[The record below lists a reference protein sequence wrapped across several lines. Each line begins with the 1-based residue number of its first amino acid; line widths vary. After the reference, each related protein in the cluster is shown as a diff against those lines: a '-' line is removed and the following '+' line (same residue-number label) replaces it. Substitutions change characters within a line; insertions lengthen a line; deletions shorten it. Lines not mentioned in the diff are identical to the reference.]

1 MTGAQLNA
9 QSRRRIA
16 IDALGSEISTDPDSA
31 SARLA
36 GLLGQ
41 SRPLAVSADIDG
53 LVSASMLA
61 SVAPGFEIVAF
72 SIKSHSWL
80 VHPDF
85 REKTPS
91 NLMMVDLFSPRF
103 DSLSNHVV
111 RWGSKRPQSAEI
123 RGAYQYWDGV
133 VDAASRERLLAVP
146 SLWAATQG
154 GYEDVDRADSARYK
168 YPLGTAQFLLAML
181 EASGHAPRFYDRTYL
196 PWLVANCDDGILT
209 YTRYSDNARVWWP
222 VLAGAVGPGSLTE
235 QIFSMVDRMR
245 PHDFVDAVHRLDRER
260 AASGTAP
267 WLDDKWNLSGSTPAT
282 LAAALG
288 WLGELTGWR
297 DPLRGG
303 VADLNSWVT
312 VQASGTGA
320 VHLAG
325 VNKMS
330 DLERSGAAD
339 RIRNAANALNANF
352 YYGGRGDGSR
362 FNWVGGWA

>member
-1 MTGAQLNA
+1 MTGAQSTA
-9 QSRRRIA
+9 QARRRIA
-16 IDALGSEISTDPDSA
+16 IDALGSEISALPNSA
-31 SARLA
+31 ASRLA
-36 GLLGQ
+36 ALLRQ
-41 SRPLAVSADIDG
+41 PRQLAVSADIDG
-53 LVSASMLA
+53 LVSAAMLT
-61 SVAPGFEIVAF
+61 SVAPEFEIVAF
-72 SIKSHSWL
+72 SLRSQAWL

-85 REKTPS
+85 RERTPS
-91 NLMMVDLFSPRF
+91 DLMMIDLFSTRF

-111 RWGSKRPQSAEI
+111 RWGSKKPQVTEI
-123 RGAYQYWDGV
+123 RDAYQHWDGV

-154 GYEDVDRADSARYK
+154 GYEESDRADSARYK

-181 EASGHAPRFYDRTYL
+181 EVSGNAPRFYDRTYL

-235 QIFSMVDRMR
+235 QVFSMVDRMR
-245 PHDFVDAVHRLDRER
+245 PHDFIDAVHRLDRER

-267 WLDDKWNLSGSTPAT
+267 WLDDKWNLLGSTPDILGT
-282 LAAALG
+282 ALQ

-303 VADLNSWVT
+303 VANLSSWVQIT
-312 VQASGTGA
+312 ARGAGMVRFGGSSKLSSG
-320 VHLAG
+320 
-325 VNKMS
+325 
-330 DLERSGAAD
+330 ERSAAAE
-339 RIRNAANALNANF
+339 RIRAAASALNANF